1 MKSFARWMVL
11 VAVLAFAMGVTS
23 AVAKDKDKE
32 KWHKVDVY
40 TVSGKNSRIIPV
52 KNLDI
57 AKLRFFVEEGSVI
70 INGGA
75 ITASDGRSSFKVAQR
90 IEKDKQVVVTI
101 DKTNVVQIIIAE
113 DGGGKYTLY
122 RQ

>member
-11 VAVLAFAMGVTS
+11 VAVLAFVMGVTS
-23 AVAKDKDKE
+23 AVAKDKE

-40 TVSGKNSRIIPV
+40 TVSGKNSRIIAV

-75 ITASDGRSSFKVAQR
+75 ITAADGRSSFKVAQR
-90 IEKDKQVVVTI
+90 IEKDKSVDVDI

-113 DGGGKYTLY
+113 DGGGKYALY